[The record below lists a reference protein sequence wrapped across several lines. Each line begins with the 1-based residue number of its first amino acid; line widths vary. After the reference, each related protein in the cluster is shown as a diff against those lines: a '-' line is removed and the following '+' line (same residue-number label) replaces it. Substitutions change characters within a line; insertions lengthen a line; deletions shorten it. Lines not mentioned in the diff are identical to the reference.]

1 MNFDEEREPGWLL
14 PEDLRRQA
22 GNLAIDVAERLRDPD
37 ADERIVDRPD
47 NIEPVFGSSM
57 WSPGSMSH
65 GLAGTSLM
73 YSLLAASNPHYCELA
88 HRHLQGAVQSISW
101 NTRGGLMGGRRYP
114 GRRPGS
120 LRRGCSVP
128 GFTGETDGL
137 AHCRADEDG
146 PRIFGLSEE
155 RRPLVRLRPDER
167 RNGRAQNPD

>member
-88 HRHLQGAVQSISW
+88 HRHLQGAVRSI
-101 NTRGGLMGGRRYP
+101 
-114 GRRPGS
+114 
-120 LRRGCSVP
+120 
-128 GFTGETDGL
+128 
-137 AHCRADEDG
+137 
-146 PRIFGLSEE
+146 
-155 RRPLVRLRPDER
+155 
-167 RNGRAQNPD
+167 